1 MITKIL
7 IPVFGDDISPRF
19 DLTAE
24 VYIATVDET
33 GRYQDERI
41 VVLPQISSEQLCHLV
56 VTENI
61 DVVICGGIEDEYYQ
75 YLVWKRIRVYD
86 SVIGPWGKAIR
97 RHLDKN
103 LRPGD
108 ILGEA
113 KETAGHGQ

>member
-7 IPVFGDDISPRF
+7 IPVYGDDISPRF
-19 DLTAE
+19 DLSAE

-41 VVLPQISSEQLCHLV
+41 VVLPQISAEQLCHLIL
-56 VTENI
+56 TENI
-61 DVVICGGIEDEYYQ
+61 NVVICGGIEDEYYQ

-86 SVIGPWGKAIR
+86 SVIGPWGEAIR
-97 RHLDKN
+97 RHLAGN

-108 ILGEA
+108 ILGDRREA
-113 KETAGHGQ
+113 AEHGQ